1 MQVYD
6 FLIFFNHQDINDL
19 HEESLGRTGSS
30 AVAQGNMGTV
40 LALF

>member
-6 FLIFFNHQDINDL
+6 FLNFFNHQDINDL
-19 HEESLGRTGSS
+19 HEESLGRTGGS